1 MPLALFLNFTRWPS
15 SADSYFSQLCWELSS
30 FYNSDQDLFA
40 PTVSIIIGAIITV
53 PRTTTGDIVAIR
65 TFITR
70 QFLNFE
76 WILADIQGLFQL
88 DFSFKILL
96 AG

>member
-1 MPLALFLNFTRWPS
+1 M
-15 SADSYFSQLCWELSS
+15 SANSYFSQLCWELSS

-40 PTVSIIIGAIITV
+40 PTVAIIAVAIIIIAIITV
-53 PRTTTGDIVAIR
+53 PRTTTKGIAAIR
-65 TFITR
+65 TSITR
-70 QFLNFE
+70 PFLNFE
-76 WILADIQGLFQL
+76 ETLADIQGLFQL